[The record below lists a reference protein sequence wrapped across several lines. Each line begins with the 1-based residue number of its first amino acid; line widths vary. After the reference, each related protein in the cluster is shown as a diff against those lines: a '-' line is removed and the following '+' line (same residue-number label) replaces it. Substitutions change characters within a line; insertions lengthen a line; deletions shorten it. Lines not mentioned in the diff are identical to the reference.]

1 MIFRSKPEN
10 MNRQAA
16 DWLARLHADDRSS
29 RDEAAFHAWLKADPS
44 HARAFEHASTI
55 WDAVGGLR
63 DDPRPAPPRQPERV
77 SRRAVMAGGAGL
89 VLTCGLGLGWQQ
101 ARAGVYETGVGEQRR
116 FVLDDH
122 TRIMLD
128 TNTRVRFT
136 ASSSQR
142 LLTLSSGRV
151 DVEIARDMRPFVIE
165 AGDRSAVAQS
175 GRLDLRRDD
184 DVVLITAVQG
194 SAQVQSADARVEL
207 STGHRIAM
215 RPGRQDKLDRPEIDD
230 LLAWQSGRLAFRDE
244 TVAQAVAEMNRY
256 SSRELVVADP
266 RAADLRL
273 SGVYRVGDPEAFARS
288 LAVLLPVEIAA
299 EPDVIRIA
307 TAR

>member
-16 DWLARLHADDRSS
+16 EWLARLHADDRSS

-44 HARAFEHASTI
+44 HARAFENASTI

-63 DDPRPAPPRQPERV
+63 DDPPPAPSRQPERV

-101 ARAGVYETGVGEQRR
+101 ARAGVFETGVGEQRR
-116 FVLDDH
+116 FVLDDN

-136 ASSSQR
+136 ASASRR
-142 LLTLSSGRV
+142 LLTLASGRI
-151 DVEIARDMRPFVIE
+151 DVEIARDVRPFVIE
-165 AGDRSAVAQS
+165 AGDRSVVAQS

-194 SAQVQSADARVEL
+194 SVQVQSADARVEL
-207 STGHRIAM
+207 AAGRRIAM
-215 RPGRQDKLDRPEIDD
+215 GPGRRDKLDRPEIED

-256 SSRELVVADP
+256 SRRALVVTDP
-266 RAADLRL
+266 RAANLRL

-288 LAVLLPVEIAA
+288 LAVLLPVEITVA
-299 EPDVIRIA
+299 PDMIRISA
-307 TAR
+307 NR